1 MREVTNATKKF
12 AGYLKENPKV
22 KLSSALE
29 TMKQDLSVELTD
41 LEIERILN
49 PEKKSGE
56 QHIPFIEALL
66 EDKKS
71 RLVVN
76 IPNKGRI
83 LPDIPEDVVV
93 EVPAIVDKDGIHPEK
108 ITPPL
113 PKRVVIY
120 YLYPRMVRMEMALEA
135 FLTGDIRILKEI
147 LHRDPRTKSDEQVE
161 KVLKE
166 ILSLPENEGMRK
178 HYIKS

>member
-1 MREVTNATKKF
+1 
-12 AGYLKENPKV
+12 
-22 KLSSALE
+22 
-29 TMKQDLSVELTD
+29 
-41 LEIERILN
+41 
-49 PEKKSGE
+49 
-56 QHIPFIEALL
+56 
-66 EDKKS
+66 
-71 RLVVN
+71 
-76 IPNKGRI
+76 
-83 LPDIPEDVVV
+83 V

-113 PKRVVIY
+113 PKRVVMY

-161 KVLKE
+161 EVLKE
-166 ILSLPENEGMRK
+166 ILSLPENEEMRK